1 VIVDPVALLV
11 IALAVVRLTGLV
23 VEDDITEPIREWVL
37 DRVPEDGKLAYLLT
51 CPWCVSIY
59 LGTAAALLAW
69 WHSSNPAVMLPAMA
83 LAFSQVAGMT
93 ASIGR

>member
-1 VIVDPVALLV
+1 MSFVEILVIV
-11 IALAVVRLTGLV
+11 LAVVRLTGLV
-23 VEDDITEPIREWVL
+23 IEDEIAELPREWIL
-37 DRVPEDGKLAYLLT
+37 DRVPDDGKLAYLFT

-59 LGTAAALLAW
+59 IGAAVAPLAW